1 MEEQYFALL
10 IDADNVSAKYIK
22 PILTELSKYGIIT
35 YKRIYGDWTSTQHSS
50 WKDELLTNSIT
61 PIQQF
66 SYTQGKNSTDSA
78 MIIDAMDILYTNDV
92 DGFCIVSSDSD
103 FTRLVSRLRESGK
116 MVIGMGEN
124 KTPQE
129 LDFERKHEEYLH
141 RIQNLR
147 LIDDNFMTKV
157 FEDKECSEF
166 LLQVILDRDD
176 LTIREVHSQYGLNNI
191 QGRSARLDIL
201 AVDEQNKAYN
211 IEIQRNDRGAEVRRA
226 RYNSGLMD
234 ANITSSGSSYDA
246 LNEAYVIFI
255 TENDVLKAGLPIYHI
270 HRMVEETGAV
280 FNDQSH
286 IIYVNSQI
294 KDDTKLGRLMQD
306 FTCTNPD
313 DMNYPVLAQRV
324 RYFKEDTKGV
334 ATMCRAFEE
343 VREETKR
350 EQAIESAKTMLAD
363 GLPYEQIA
371 RYTKLSIEEVKA
383 LDTKKPA

>member
-1 MEEQYFALL
+1 MVRRGEFCATLKKVRFCGILYVTNDSF
-10 IDADNVSAKYIK
+10 KCYIK
-22 PILTELSKYGIIT
+22 VGEP
-35 YKRIYGDWTSTQHSS
+35 
-50 WKDELLTNSIT
+50 
-61 PIQQF
+61 
-66 SYTQGKNSTDSA
+66 
-78 MIIDAMDILYTNDV
+78 
-92 DGFCIVSSDSD
+92 
-103 FTRLVSRLRESGK
+103 
-116 MVIGMGEN
+116 MGEN

-234 ANITSSGSSYDA
+234 ANITEPGDRYDQ
-246 LNEAYVIFI
+246 LYETYVIFI
-255 TENDVLKAGLPIYHI
+255 TENDILKAGLPIYHI
-270 HRMVEETGAV
+270 ERTIQETGMPFGDGA
-280 FNDQSH
+280 H
-286 IIYVNSQI
+286 IIYMNPQI

-343 VREETKR
+343 VREEGKR
-350 EQAIESAKTMLAD
+350 EQAVEFARSMLAD
-363 GLPYEQIA
+363 GMPYEIVA
-371 RYTKLSIEEVKA
+371 KYTKLSVEEVKA
-383 LDTKKPA
+383 LDTKRSA

>member
-1 MEEQYFALL
+1 
-10 IDADNVSAKYIK
+10 
-22 PILTELSKYGIIT
+22 
-35 YKRIYGDWTSTQHSS
+35 
-50 WKDELLTNSIT
+50 
-61 PIQQF
+61 
-66 SYTQGKNSTDSA
+66 
-78 MIIDAMDILYTNDV
+78 
-92 DGFCIVSSDSD
+92 
-103 FTRLVSRLRESGK
+103 
-116 MVIGMGEN
+116 MGEN

-234 ANITSSGSSYDA
+234 ANITEPGDRYDQ
-246 LNEAYVIFI
+246 LYETYVIFI
-255 TENDVLKAGLPIYHI
+255 TENDILKAGLPIYHI
-270 HRMVEETGAV
+270 ERTIQETGMPFGDGA
-280 FNDQSH
+280 H

-334 ATMCRAFEE
+334 AAMCRAFEE
-343 VREETKR
+343 VREEGKR
-350 EQAIESAKTMLAD
+350 EQAVEFARSMLAD
-363 GLPYEQIA
+363 GMPYEIVA
-371 RYTKLSIEEVKA
+371 KYTKLSIEEVKA
-383 LDTKKPA
+383 LDNKKSA

>member
-1 MEEQYFALL
+1 MVRRGEFCATLKKVRFCGILYVTNDSL
-10 IDADNVSAKYIK
+10 KCYIK
-22 PILTELSKYGIIT
+22 VGEP
-35 YKRIYGDWTSTQHSS
+35 
-50 WKDELLTNSIT
+50 
-61 PIQQF
+61 
-66 SYTQGKNSTDSA
+66 
-78 MIIDAMDILYTNDV
+78 
-92 DGFCIVSSDSD
+92 
-103 FTRLVSRLRESGK
+103 
-116 MVIGMGEN
+116 MGEN

-234 ANITSSGSSYDA
+234 ANITEPGDRYDQ
-246 LNEAYVIFI
+246 LYETYVIFI
-255 TENDVLKAGLPIYHI
+255 TENDILKANLPIYHI
-270 HRMVEETGAV
+270 ERTIQETGMPFGDGA
-280 FNDQSH
+280 H

-343 VREETKR
+343 VREEGKR
-350 EQAIESAKTMLAD
+350 EQAVEFARSMLAD
-363 GLPYEQIA
+363 GMPYEIVA
-371 RYTKLSIEEVKA
+371 KYTKLSVEEVKA
-383 LDTKKPA
+383 LDTKRSA

>member
-1 MEEQYFALL
+1 MVRRGEFCATLKKVRFCGILYVTNDSF
-10 IDADNVSAKYIK
+10 KCYIK
-22 PILTELSKYGIIT
+22 VGEP
-35 YKRIYGDWTSTQHSS
+35 
-50 WKDELLTNSIT
+50 
-61 PIQQF
+61 
-66 SYTQGKNSTDSA
+66 
-78 MIIDAMDILYTNDV
+78 
-92 DGFCIVSSDSD
+92 
-103 FTRLVSRLRESGK
+103 
-116 MVIGMGEN
+116 MGEN

-141 RIQNLR
+141 RIQSLR

-234 ANITSSGSSYDA
+234 ANITEPGDRYDQ
-246 LNEAYVIFI
+246 LYETYVIFI
-255 TENDVLKAGLPIYHI
+255 TENDILKAGLPIYHI
-270 HRMVEETGAV
+270 ERTIQETGMPFGDGA
-280 FNDQSH
+280 H

-343 VREETKR
+343 VREEGKR
-350 EQAIESAKTMLAD
+350 EQAVEFARSMLAD
-363 GLPYEQIA
+363 GMPYEIVA
-371 RYTKLSIEEVKA
+371 KYTKLSVEEVKA
-383 LDTKKPA
+383 LDTKRSA

>member
-1 MEEQYFALL
+1 MEHLMVRRGEFCATLKKVRFCGILYVTNDSF
-10 IDADNVSAKYIK
+10 KCYIK
-22 PILTELSKYGIIT
+22 VGEP
-35 YKRIYGDWTSTQHSS
+35 
-50 WKDELLTNSIT
+50 
-61 PIQQF
+61 
-66 SYTQGKNSTDSA
+66 
-78 MIIDAMDILYTNDV
+78 
-92 DGFCIVSSDSD
+92 
-103 FTRLVSRLRESGK
+103 
-116 MVIGMGEN
+116 MGEN

-234 ANITSSGSSYDA
+234 ANITEPGDRYDQ
-246 LNEAYVIFI
+246 LYETYVIFI
-255 TENDVLKAGLPIYHI
+255 TENDILKAGLPIYHI
-270 HRMVEETGAV
+270 ERTIQETGMP
-280 FNDQSH
+280 FGDGTH

-343 VREETKR
+343 VREEGKR
-350 EQAIESAKTMLAD
+350 EQAVEFARSMLAD
-363 GLPYEQIA
+363 GMPYEIVA
-371 RYTKLSIEEVKA
+371 KYTKLSVEEVKA
-383 LDTKKPA
+383 LDTKRSA

>member
-1 MEEQYFALL
+1 MVRRGEFCATLKKVRFCGILYVTNDSF
-10 IDADNVSAKYIK
+10 KCYIK
-22 PILTELSKYGIIT
+22 VGEP
-35 YKRIYGDWTSTQHSS
+35 
-50 WKDELLTNSIT
+50 
-61 PIQQF
+61 
-66 SYTQGKNSTDSA
+66 
-78 MIIDAMDILYTNDV
+78 
-92 DGFCIVSSDSD
+92 
-103 FTRLVSRLRESGK
+103 
-116 MVIGMGEN
+116 MGEN

-234 ANITSSGSSYDA
+234 ANITEPGDRYDQ
-246 LNEAYVIFI
+246 LYETYVIFI
-255 TENDVLKAGLPIYHI
+255 TENDILKAGLPIYHI
-270 HRMVEETGAV
+270 ERTIQETGMPFGDGA
-280 FNDQSH
+280 H

-334 ATMCRAFEE
+334 ATMCRAMEE
-343 VREETKR
+343 MRKDER
-350 EQAIESAKTMLAD
+350 IECALEMLAD
-363 GLPYEQIA
+363 GMPYEKVA
-371 RYTKLSIEEVKA
+371 KYSKLSIEEVKELA
-383 LDTKKPA
+383 SKKSA

>member
-1 MEEQYFALL
+1 MVRRGEFCATLKKVRFCGILYVTNDSF
-10 IDADNVSAKYIK
+10 KCYIK
-22 PILTELSKYGIIT
+22 VGEP
-35 YKRIYGDWTSTQHSS
+35 
-50 WKDELLTNSIT
+50 
-61 PIQQF
+61 
-66 SYTQGKNSTDSA
+66 
-78 MIIDAMDILYTNDV
+78 
-92 DGFCIVSSDSD
+92 
-103 FTRLVSRLRESGK
+103 
-116 MVIGMGEN
+116 MGEN

-234 ANITSSGSSYDA
+234 ANITEPGDRYDQ
-246 LNEAYVIFI
+246 LYETYVIFI
-255 TENDVLKAGLPIYHI
+255 TENDILKAGLPIYHI
-270 HRMVEETGAV
+270 ERTIQETGMPFGDGA
-280 FNDQSH
+280 H

-343 VREETKR
+343 VREECMRANALEAAKR
-350 EQAIESAKTMLAD
+350 LLL
-363 GLPYEQIA
+363 GG
-371 RYTKLSIEEVKA
+371 KLSYEEIAEAQGLTVEEVKA
-383 LDTKKPA
+383 LDAKRSA

>member
-1 MEEQYFALL
+1 MVRRGEFCATLKKVRFCGILYVTNDLF
-10 IDADNVSAKYIK
+10 KCYIK
-22 PILTELSKYGIIT
+22 VGEP
-35 YKRIYGDWTSTQHSS
+35 
-50 WKDELLTNSIT
+50 
-61 PIQQF
+61 
-66 SYTQGKNSTDSA
+66 
-78 MIIDAMDILYTNDV
+78 
-92 DGFCIVSSDSD
+92 
-103 FTRLVSRLRESGK
+103 
-116 MVIGMGEN
+116 MGEN

-166 LLQVILDRDD
+166 LLQVVLDRDD

-234 ANITSSGSSYDA
+234 ANITEPGDRYDQ
-246 LNEAYVIFI
+246 LYETYVIFI
-255 TENDVLKAGLPIYHI
+255 TENDILKAGLPIYHI
-270 HRMVEETGAV
+270 ERTIQETGMPFGDGA
-280 FNDQSH
+280 H

-343 VREETKR
+343 VREEGKR
-350 EQAIESAKTMLAD
+350 EQAVEFARSMLAD
-363 GLPYEQIA
+363 GMPYEIVA
-371 RYTKLSIEEVKA
+371 KYTKLSVEEVKA
-383 LDTKKPA
+383 LDTKRSA

>member
-1 MEEQYFALL
+1 MAHRGEFCATLKKVRFCGILYVTNDSF
-10 IDADNVSAKYIK
+10 KCYIK
-22 PILTELSKYGIIT
+22 VGEP
-35 YKRIYGDWTSTQHSS
+35 
-50 WKDELLTNSIT
+50 
-61 PIQQF
+61 
-66 SYTQGKNSTDSA
+66 
-78 MIIDAMDILYTNDV
+78 
-92 DGFCIVSSDSD
+92 
-103 FTRLVSRLRESGK
+103 
-116 MVIGMGEN
+116 MGEN

-234 ANITSSGSSYDA
+234 ANITEPGDRYDQ
-246 LNEAYVIFI
+246 LYETYVIFI
-255 TENDVLKAGLPIYHI
+255 TENDILKAGLPIYHI
-270 HRMVEETGAV
+270 ERTIQETGMPFGDGA
-280 FNDQSH
+280 H

-343 VREETKR
+343 VREEGKR
-350 EQAIESAKTMLAD
+350 EQAVEFARSMLAD
-363 GLPYEQIA
+363 GMPYEIVA
-371 RYTKLSIEEVKA
+371 KYTKLSVEEVKA
-383 LDTKKPA
+383 LDTKRSA

>member
-1 MEEQYFALL
+1 MARRGEFCATLKKVRFCGILYVTNDSF
-10 IDADNVSAKYIK
+10 KCYIK
-22 PILTELSKYGIIT
+22 VGEP
-35 YKRIYGDWTSTQHSS
+35 
-50 WKDELLTNSIT
+50 
-61 PIQQF
+61 
-66 SYTQGKNSTDSA
+66 
-78 MIIDAMDILYTNDV
+78 
-92 DGFCIVSSDSD
+92 
-103 FTRLVSRLRESGK
+103 
-116 MVIGMGEN
+116 MGEN

-234 ANITSSGSSYDA
+234 ANITEPGDRYDQ
-246 LNEAYVIFI
+246 LYETYVIFI
-255 TENDVLKAGLPIYHI
+255 TENDILKAGLPIYHI
-270 HRMVEETGAV
+270 ERTIQETGMPFGDGA
-280 FNDQSH
+280 H

-334 ATMCRAFEE
+334 AAMCRAFEE
-343 VREETKR
+343 VREEGKR
-350 EQAIESAKTMLAD
+350 EQAVEFARSMLAD
-363 GLPYEQIA
+363 GMPYEIVA
-371 RYTKLSIEEVKA
+371 KYTKLSVEEVKA
-383 LDTKKPA
+383 LDTKRSA

>member
-1 MEEQYFALL
+1 MVRRGEFCATLKKVRFCGILYVTNDSF
-10 IDADNVSAKYIK
+10 KRYIK
-22 PILTELSKYGIIT
+22 VGEP
-35 YKRIYGDWTSTQHSS
+35 
-50 WKDELLTNSIT
+50 
-61 PIQQF
+61 
-66 SYTQGKNSTDSA
+66 
-78 MIIDAMDILYTNDV
+78 
-92 DGFCIVSSDSD
+92 
-103 FTRLVSRLRESGK
+103 
-116 MVIGMGEN
+116 MGEN

-234 ANITSSGSSYDA
+234 ANITEPGDRYDQ
-246 LNEAYVIFI
+246 LYETYVIFI
-255 TENDVLKAGLPIYHI
+255 TENDILKAGLPIYHI
-270 HRMVEETGAV
+270 ERTIQETGMPFGDGA
-280 FNDQSH
+280 H

-343 VREETKR
+343 VREEGKR
-350 EQAIESAKTMLAD
+350 EQAVEFARSMLAD
-363 GLPYEQIA
+363 GMPYEIVA
-371 RYTKLSIEEVKA
+371 KYTKLSVEEVKA
-383 LDTKKPA
+383 LDTKRSA

>member
-1 MEEQYFALL
+1 MVRRGEFCATLKKVRFCGILYVTNDSF
-10 IDADNVSAKYIK
+10 KCYIK
-22 PILTELSKYGIIT
+22 VGEP
-35 YKRIYGDWTSTQHSS
+35 
-50 WKDELLTNSIT
+50 
-61 PIQQF
+61 
-66 SYTQGKNSTDSA
+66 
-78 MIIDAMDILYTNDV
+78 
-92 DGFCIVSSDSD
+92 
-103 FTRLVSRLRESGK
+103 
-116 MVIGMGEN
+116 MGEN

-234 ANITSSGSSYDA
+234 ANITEPGDRYDQ
-246 LNEAYVIFI
+246 LYETYVIFI
-255 TENDVLKAGLPIYHI
+255 TENDILKAGLPIYHI
-270 HRMVEETGAV
+270 ERTIQETGMPFGDGA
-280 FNDQSH
+280 H

-343 VREETKR
+343 VREEGKR
-350 EQAIESAKTMLAD
+350 EQAVEFARSMLAD
-363 GLPYEQIA
+363 GMPYEIVA
-371 RYTKLSIEEVKA
+371 KYTKLSVEEVKA
-383 LDTKKPA
+383 FDTKRSA